1 MTQEVREFPVTVPA
15 GTAAGNPLVT
25 DISFP
30 DRVVVAVSWR
40 VPPGPSGLMGW
51 ALTSAGARVIPI
63 QPGAWIVADNQADT
77 WPLDGYLDSGNWQ
90 VTAYNEGTY
99 DHTVYLTF
107 QLDLPGAAI
116 SPVASP
122 AGLGAG
128 LTGVTGMVTA
138 AASLPLSLPPVT
150 TPGPAAGTATTPAG
164 ACRAGQLPAA
174 PAGQRGGGR
183 TLGGRHGG

>member
-1 MTQEVREFPVTVPA
+1 MAQEVREYAVTVPA
-15 GTAAGNPLVT
+15 GTAAANPLVT

-30 DRVVVAVSWR
+30 DRTVTAVGWR

-51 ALTSAGARVIPI
+51 ALTSAGAPVIPI
-63 QPGAWIVADNQADT
+63 QPGSWIVADNQAAE

-107 QLDLPGAAI
+107 QLDLPGAAT
-116 SPVASP
+116 SPIASP

-128 LTGVTGMVTA
+128 LTGVTGVVT
-138 AASLPLSLPPVT
+138 
-150 TPGPAAGTATTPAG
+150 
-164 ACRAGQLPAA
+164 PAA
-174 PAGQRGGGR
+174 PLPLPPPMPAPPG
-183 TLGGRHGG
+183 